1 MRNLVLACF
10 VLGGA
15 ALPACGDC
23 EHEQSAVR
31 QFIETHQSCEVDA
44 DCVVVTTGCF
54 TIPSGL
60 CGQAIMSREASET
73 VEWAELQR
81 DLFDCS
87 EDPCAVCNAALSPGS
102 CLEGSCGGAP

>member
-1 MRNLVLACF
+1 
-10 VLGGA
+10 
-15 ALPACGDC
+15 
-23 EHEQSAVR
+23 VR

-54 TIPSGL
+54 TIPS
-60 CGQAIMSREASET
+60 T

-102 CLEGSCGGAP
+102 CQEGSCGGAP